1 MAETVIQKGLTIE
14 GSLSSGGDVR
24 LEGCI
29 QGKVEVKGRLDVGAD
44 GSILSSVDSGH
55 LTVAGLV
62 RGNVEGRER
71 VDLLAGARL
80 HGNVRAPRLTI
91 TDGATFRG
99 QVEME
104 SKS

>member
-1 MAETVIQKGLTIE
+1 LAETVIQKGLTLE

-29 QGKVEVKGRLDVGAD
+29 QGRVEVKGRLDVGGD
-44 GSILSSVDSGH
+44 GSILSTVNAGH
-55 LTVAGLV
+55 LAISGLV

-91 TDGATFRG
+91 ADGATFRG

-104 SKS
+104 SK